1 MNSTEYQIGTKDV
14 SLGEFITL
22 LILQLDIKGVSMPFQ
37 NEEKWH
43 RLFYKFKVGRSQ
55 SGRPAF
61 MNKLRFD
68 WDGPYPKSQ
77 DLSEYLQILHLNG
90 FISVANP
97 TYDTLSVDED
107 VRKGI
112 DKVRPAI
119 NDENLE
125 KFLDFSTREA
135 SQLFSS

>member
-1 MNSTEYQIGTKDV
+1 
-14 SLGEFITL
+14 
-22 LILQLDIKGVSMPFQ
+22 
-37 NEEKWH
+37 
-43 RLFYKFKVGRSQ
+43 
-55 SGRPAF
+55 